1 MRRARAG
8 VAKEPHVSTHIVRVF
23 PQRQATDIVRIA
35 VVRVPG
41 CASERGNLIPVLTCE
56 NCGNVPTFD
65 PAPDN
70 PKVPVALQLNMVIAP
85 DRDRPLFLGP
95 ECERREITRY
105 LSREIPE

>member
-1 MRRARAG
+1 M
-8 VAKEPHVSTHIVRVF
+8 STHIVRIF

-41 CASERGNLIPVLTCE
+41 CASERDNLSPVLTCE

-70 PKVPVALQLNMVIAP
+70 PKVPVALQLNMVISP
-85 DRDRPLFLGP
+85 DRAEPIFLGP
-95 ECERREITRY
+95 ECTSAEVARY
-105 LSREIPE
+105 ISRAPVEG